1 MPPIEN
7 LKNPT
12 SREETTAVYSA
23 TVDARRQLFSR
34 AWRSRMRLGSLIEL
48 RKGSGRKLFL
58 VHDADGETLV
68 YLSLARRMPD
78 DLAVLAIEPRR
89 IARVPLAH
97 TTIEDM
103 AAFYIK
109 AVREKQPHGPYLLG
123 GLCAGGV
130 IAYEMASQ
138 LISAGESV
146 ELVALFETAAPW
158 AKERPKRI
166 LGQRIT
172 RLKKV
177 ITGAQGSK
185 PPLLKWFAISI
196 VVSAQKL
203 IGVLR
208 WEISHRTQRWWVRAR
223 FCLLRELLRRGLT
236 WPRLLPELTVR
247 QIYES
252 AHQRYTPKQ
261 SSVPSVL
268 LVRAQT
274 GEGDDT
280 PYRNIYAAETFGW
293 NRFTPKVALVDVEGG
308 HSSMLQE
315 RFVDSLARALLPYLQ
330 RNLRTTP

>member
-1 MPPIEN
+1 M
-7 LKNPT
+7 
-12 SREETTAVYSA
+12 
-23 TVDARRQLFSR
+23 
-34 AWRSRMRLGSLIEL
+34 RSGSLIEL
-48 RKGSGRKLFL
+48 RKGGGRKLFL
-58 VHDADGETLV
+58 VHDGDGETLV

-97 TTIEDM
+97 TTIEEM
-103 AAFYIK
+103 AAFYIET
-109 AVREKQPHGPYLLG
+109 VREKQPHGPYLLG

-146 ELVALFETAAPW
+146 EVVALFETAAPK

-166 LGQRIT
+166 LDQRVT
-172 RLKKV
+172 RLKKA
-177 ITGAQGSK
+177 IMGAQGSK
-185 PPLLKWFAISI
+185 PPLLKQFAVII

-208 WEISHRTQRWWVRAR
+208 WEISQRAERWWVRAR
-223 FCLLRELLRRGLT
+223 FRLLRKLLRRGFT

-247 QIYES
+247 QIYEC
-252 AHQRYTPKQ
+252 AHERYTPKQ

-280 PYRNIYAAETFGW
+280 PNRNIYADETFGW
-293 NRFTPKVALVDVEGG
+293 NIFTPKVALVDVEGG
-308 HSSMLQE
+308 HSTMLQE
-315 RFVDSLARALLPYLQ
+315 RFVNSLARALLPYLQ
-330 RNLRTTP
+330 RYP